1 MIRTRARQDAVKRD
15 RVLQLLRH
23 RPRTV
28 QELARAVAL
37 TQNGVRVHLAALVRS
52 GVVERVGV
60 RHSEGPGK
68 PPELYRVTA
77 SGESQFSVA
86 YAPALEALVAVI
98 AERLAPAMQHAL
110 FTVAGKRLAAG
121 IAPSPKAGHADQAK
135 ALLESLGAAA
145 SIHRH
150 PEGATV
156 EGVACPL
163 TRAVRQCP
171 DSCELVR
178 ALLAEA
184 TGAGVATLCRHD
196 ATPRCRF
203 AID

>member
-1 MIRTRARQDAVKRD
+1 MIRIRARNAVKRD
-15 RVLQLLRH
+15 RILQLLRY

-52 GVVERVGV
+52 GAVERVGV
-60 RHSEGPGK
+60 RHGEGPGK
-68 PPELYRVTA
+68 PPELYRVSD

-86 YAPALEALVAVI
+86 YAPVLEALVAVI
-98 AERLAPAMQHAL
+98 GERLAPAAQHAL
-110 FTVAGKRLAAG
+110 FTAAGKQLAAG
-121 IAPSPKAGHADQAK
+121 ITLPPRADPAEQAK

-145 SIHRH
+145 SIHR
-150 PEGATV
+150 PAGGPMV

-163 TRAVRQCP
+163 TQAVRQCP
-171 DSCELVR
+171 DSCEMVR

-184 TGAGVATLCRHD
+184 TGARVATRCRHG
-196 ATPRCRF
+196 ATPQCRF